1 MIERVV
7 LQQWV
12 DMVERVVLQ
21 KEMEMVER
29 VWVGEGEGKG
39 YGREGVEH
47 GKGGEG

>member
-29 VWVGEGEGKG
+29 VWVGVGEGRG
-39 YGREGVEH
+39 
-47 GKGGEG
+47 